1 MKYLLDT
8 HVMLWSA
15 DNSKRLSSKTMK
27 LLQDDENELFFSVVS
42 FWEISIKRALGRKD
56 FYAEPRQLRHG
67 MLGNGYHELQVTS
80 EHAFTVETLPLLHR
94 DPFDRMLIA
103 QAIVEGAVLLTIDAI
118 ILRYPGP
125 IQKV

>member
-1 MKYLLDT
+1 MKFLLDT

-15 DNSKRLSSKTMK
+15 ENSKRLSAKTMK

-67 MLGNGYHELQVTS
+67 LLGNGYRELQVTS
-80 EHAFTVETLPLLHR
+80 EHAFTVETLPLIHR

-103 QAIVEGAVLLTIDAI
+103 QAMVEGAVLLTVDSI

>member
-1 MKYLLDT
+1 MKFLLDT

-15 DNSKRLSSKTMK
+15 ENSKRLSAKTMK

-67 MLGNGYHELQVTS
+67 LLGNGHHELQVTS
-80 EHAFTVETLPLLHR
+80 EHAFTVETLPLIHR

-103 QAIVEGAVLLTIDAI
+103 QAMVEGAVLLTVDSI
-118 ILRYPGP
+118 ILRYAGP